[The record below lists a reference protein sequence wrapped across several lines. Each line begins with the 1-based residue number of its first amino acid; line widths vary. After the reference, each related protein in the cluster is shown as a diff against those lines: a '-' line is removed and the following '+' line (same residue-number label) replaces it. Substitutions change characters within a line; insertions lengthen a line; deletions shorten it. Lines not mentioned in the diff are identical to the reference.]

1 MSKRRE
7 DDEDDAALFR
17 AAIGAVRPLPPRPLP
32 PATPRP
38 RPRARMAEQDEAN
51 AREEFRHGLDA
62 ALLEAGDA
70 LAYRDERLPA
80 AVYQRLRRG
89 EIAAEEELDLHGADA
104 RTAEALLRA
113 FLGDA
118 QRHGIGCVR
127 IIHGKGRHGNADI
140 GSSGA
145 PVLKNLVDRMLRQ
158 RASVLAFHS
167 VPPAQGG
174 TGAVQ
179 VLLAPP
185 KRR

>member
-1 MSKRRE
+1 MSKQR
-7 DDEDDAALFR
+7 DDDDDAALFR
-17 AAIGAVRPLPPRPLP
+17 AAIGTVRPLPEQPLP

-38 RPRARMAEQDEAN
+38 KPRARMAEQDEAN
-51 AREEFRHGLDA
+51 ARAEFRHGLDA
-62 ALLEAGDA
+62 PLLEAGDA
-70 LAYRDERLPA
+70 LAYRDDRLPP

-113 FLGDA
+113 FLSDA

-127 IIHGKGRHGNADI
+127 IIHGKGRHGSADV
-140 GSSGA
+140 GRSGA

-167 VPPAQGG
+167 PPPAQGG
-174 TGAVQ
+174 TGAVL